1 MLQTSAAFFRIF
13 AIYNS
18 VTLYAGQANGNIR
31 VGEKQVTS
39 IACCLSMPH
48 GNVDDDRLQ
57 CPNTAHR
64 DCWRS
69 TGVPA
74 SLSGSGTSRM
84 E

>member
-1 MLQTSAAFFRIF
+1 MLHTSAASFRVF
-13 AIYNS
+13 AVRNS
-18 VTLYAGQANGNIR
+18 VTLYAGQENSNIR

-39 IACCLSMPH
+39 IAYCLSMPH
-48 GNVDDDRLQ
+48 GNVDVRLQ
-57 CPNTAHR
+57 CPNTAHG